1 MLLFGLRPFDKAE
14 EELREVAD
22 DDEGWSQ
29 GWTAMVLHDQV
40 VSLELP
46 ENVSVALHYL
56 EGVATNR
63 KRGTKSEL
71 LASIK
76 SRCALP
82 LIYSIFLLFHE

>member
-29 GWTAMVLHDQV
+29 CWAAVVLHDQV

-46 ENVSVALHYL
+46 ENVRVALHYL
-56 EGVATNR
+56 EGVATIW
-63 KRGTKSEL
+63 KRRTKS
-71 LASIK
+71 
-76 SRCALP
+76 
-82 LIYSIFLLFHE
+82 

>member
-29 GWTAMVLHDQV
+29 CWSAVVLHDQV
-40 VSLELP
+40 ISLELP

-56 EGVATNR
+56 ESVATNC
-63 KRGTKSEL
+63 KKGKKI

-76 SRCALP
+76 SGCLLL
-82 LIYSIFLLFHE
+82 LIYSIFLLFGH